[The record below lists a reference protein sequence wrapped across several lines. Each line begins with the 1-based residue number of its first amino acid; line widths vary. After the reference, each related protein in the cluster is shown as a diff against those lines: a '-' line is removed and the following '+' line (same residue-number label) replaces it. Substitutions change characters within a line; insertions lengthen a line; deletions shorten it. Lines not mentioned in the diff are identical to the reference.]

1 MKKFLFLLMA
11 LFAVTS
17 PLYADPTGV
26 PLTVKT
32 LPQEGDNPRS
42 PIVMP
47 VFYLDGYTLTASSN
61 TVGSTVELPSRSTA
75 DASVTTEKLQTW
87 FPLKEF
93 TSARPTT
100 PFNSI
105 LFKNSIVGCLSV
117 ELLAG
122 MWCALPFP
130 SDAKEACL
138 SGLYGKRRAGGVPI
152 FLF

>member
-61 TVGSTVELPSRSTA
+61 TVGSTVELLDENDNVVFSTYIYIEG
-75 DASVTTEKLQTW
+75 DINL
-87 FPLKEF
+87 
-93 TSARPTT
+93 PTT
-100 PFNSI
+100 LCGTYTIEVTRGGITFQGEI
-105 LFKNSIVGCLSV
+105 
-117 ELLAG
+117 EL
-122 MWCALPFP
+122 
-130 SDAKEACL
+130 E
-138 SGLYGKRRAGGVPI
+138 
-152 FLF
+152 